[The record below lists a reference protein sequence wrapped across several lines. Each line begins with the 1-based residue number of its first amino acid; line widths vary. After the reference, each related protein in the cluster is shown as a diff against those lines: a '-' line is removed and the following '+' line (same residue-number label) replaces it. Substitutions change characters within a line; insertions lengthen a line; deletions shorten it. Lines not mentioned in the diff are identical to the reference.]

1 MVRVSVAAAIVVAIV
16 FAILFSPVF
25 KINSIEFN
33 AESCITDQKQLEKY
47 QVLGKNI
54 LIFKSARLNSDLKS
68 DFSCIDQIK
77 TNKVFPQKLKIE
89 ITAQS
94 PVAKIESSDLAVT
107 KDGTVRQ
114 STQANLPTIFL
125 PAGVQAAVG
134 KRLVDTTT
142 LFALDVAG
150 QLRKSDFTPQNIRI
164 VDGGDVAVYD
174 TTGVIALFLPTK
186 DATLQVDSLQAILAH
201 SKIDEAKI
209 AKIDLRFDKPVIVN
223 KQ

>member
-1 MVRVSVAAAIVVAIV
+1 M
-16 FAILFSPVF
+16 
-25 KINSIEFN
+25 
-33 AESCITDQKQLEKY
+33 EKY

-89 ITAQS
+89 ITTQS
-94 PVAKIESSDLAVT
+94 PVAKIKSSDLAVT

-125 PAGVQAAVG
+125 P
-134 KRLVDTTT
+134 
-142 LFALDVAG
+142 
-150 QLRKSDFTPQNIRI
+150 FTPQNIRI

-209 AKIDLRFDKPVIVN
+209 AKIDLRFDKPVILN
-223 KQ
+223 K